1 MAIWM
6 PTGNQICTIQII
18 QSKFKFKLSIELL
31 HSNKCC
37 IILPLQ
43 SQMGELDYFMKGH
56 PVK

>member
-1 MAIWM
+1 M